1 MTDSGQRARSG
12 QAIILLMAV
21 MVIGLLVVMWN
32 VDLHRVVST
41 KVRVGNAG
49 DASAQS
55 AARWQGI
62 SMNMVGELN
71 LIQAAVLLQDPD
83 DRGSVYEIAEM
94 RSRLTLIGPLMGFFE
109 AQSVAFLNLS
119 AKDRQMID
127 LGYSNSLK
135 NRAAQF
141 LSGGGF
147 YHGIP
152 EPYRGAWLEYGLLL
166 NELAEVGVVVQCAN
180 TKWYR
185 FYNGYHIL
193 LDPGFYNALMYPPDW
208 CWFERTGNTEL
219 LSNYEGRSSWSGLPD
234 LEQRPSVNSEYF
246 GLGLRQ
252 VYTALGPRESG
263 EGNSAGEWDQDA
275 ELDDENEEDRVEERA
290 DYLVEDA
297 VDVKGVSP
305 LLVEFN
311 QEYMLSN
318 IYPWHFYDK
327 RFDWDGDFY
336 KWVTSESGD
345 FPFRDGEEVLPEFN
359 YSGADAATT
368 VSVRVRSYTP
378 GIRMLEN
385 RVIWHASA
393 KAFGYLETEQ
403 GRVVPHYFDLVL
415 PAFHQARLIANG
427 ISSRTNYENNEGWEE
442 HIYLHVP
449 AYMENGTLWGGC
461 PYCAAIMRW
470 DNPEFREVGR
480 QWLEKYG
487 DTCDETYYVGPGGTG
502 GSSDW
507 R

>member
-1 MTDSGQRARSG
+1 MTRSAQRARSG

-32 VDLHRVVST
+32 VDLHRIVST

-71 LIQAAVLLQDPD
+71 LIQAALLLQDPD

-119 AKDRQMID
+119 AKDLQHIGS
-127 LGYSNSLK
+127 GYAQALSD
-135 NRAAQF
+135 RAAQF

-152 EPYRGAWLEYGLLL
+152 EPYRGAWLEYGVLL
-166 NELAEVGVVVQCAN
+166 NELAKVGVVVECAN

-185 FYNGYHIL
+185 FYNGYHVL
-193 LDPGFYNALMYPPDW
+193 LDPGFYNALSYPPDW
-208 CWFERTGNTEL
+208 CWFKRTGNTEL
-219 LSNYEGRSSWSGLPD
+219 LSSYEGRSSWPGLPS

-252 VYTALGPRESG
+252 VYTALGPSANG
-263 EGNSAGEWDQDA
+263 EGNSEGDWDQDN
-275 ELDDENEEDRVEERA
+275 ELDADSDEDWEAERA
-290 DYLVEDA
+290 AYLVEDA
-297 VDVKGVSP
+297 VDVKGVSS
-305 LLVEFN
+305 LLVDFN

-318 IYPWHFYDK
+318 VYPWHFYDT
-327 RFDWDGDFY
+327 RLDWNGDFY
-336 KWVTSESGD
+336 KWASLDSGD
-345 FPFRDGEEVLPEFN
+345 FPFREGEEIRPEFN
-359 YSGADAATT
+359 YSGADASTT
-368 VSVRVRSYTP
+368 VSVRVTSYTP
-378 GIRMLEN
+378 GIRMLAN
-385 RVIWHASA
+385 RVVWYASA
-393 KAFGYLETEQ
+393 KPFGYLETEE
-403 GRVVPHYFDLVL
+403 GRVIPHYYDLVL
-415 PAFHQARLIANG
+415 PAFHQVRLIPNG
-427 ISSRTNYENNEGWEE
+427 ISSRANYGNMEEWEE
-442 HIYLHVP
+442 HIYQHLP

-461 PYCAAIMRW
+461 PYCSAIMRW
-470 DNPEFREVGR
+470 DNPEFRELGR

-487 DTCDETYYVGPGGTG
+487 DTCDKSTGGSAETG